1 MTEHLAFA
9 CALSGVA
16 LMLLAAVGLLRLPDA
31 LCRAH
36 AVAKATALG
45 IALILCAVW
54 LDLGPG
60 AAGFKVALALVFQ
73 LATIPVASHLLA
85 RVALHAD
92 VPLHRGGTA
101 GAAPPPDGS
110 PAAPSR
116 ARHSAET

>member
-1 MTEHLAFA
+1 MTEHLVFA

-36 AVAKATALG
+36 AAAKATALG
-45 IALILCAVW
+45 IALVLCAVW
-54 LDLGPG
+54 LDLGSG
-60 AAGFKVALALVFQ
+60 AAGFKVALAILFQ

-92 VPLHRGGTA
+92 VPLYRGEPPADADPGTP
-101 GAAPPPDGS
+101 GRSGRRTD
-110 PAAPSR
+110 
-116 ARHSAET
+116 